1 MAKAHYLSINT
12 YVNLLHTNQKQINM
26 LPLTNIKL
34 TSLNSKKER
43 FSNLKISKSILL
55 GFAITCFSQYEAKA
69 QFTLTGQLRNRVEM
83 RAGQGTLQQ
92 DGDKAALFTS
102 QRTRLSAGYTGYR
115 FKIYTSLQ
123 DVRVWGQD
131 ASSINRTTTE
141 ANNGILLHEAW
152 AEISLIDTLS
162 TIQNLSIKAGRQ
174 EIAYDDQKV
183 LGSLDWLQQGRRHD
197 AIVFKYANKGWI
209 ADVGAAFNQNKENN
223 TGTIY
228 NGTNSAY
235 GAGTNGIGT
244 MYKSFQ
250 YAYLGRK
257 FFFGD
262 LSFLFFKDDF
272 NKYTNVTSGTPAV
285 TTKVNGEGVWSRNT
299 TGIYYNVNATR
310 KLNFTGSF
318 YHQGGHDKDG
328 RSLSANMAS
337 ITSTYQIGRKLFVGP
352 GVDYLSGDDGTKTVT
367 ATSDNNRFDP
377 LYGTPHKFW
386 GSMDYFYA
394 ANGFGKQGLLNYF
407 FKIKYNAKDNLS
419 FFLDVHGFESA
430 NKITNGAGGKL
441 NSYLGT
447 EVDLTVRYNLTK
459 IINFEAGYSIMKATN
474 SLASAPV
481 KNVANA
487 DLTPQFAYVMLNIK
501 PNFLAKK

>member
-1 MAKAHYLSINT
+1 MF
-12 YVNLLHTNQKQINM
+12 Q
-26 LPLTNIKL
+26 LTNTKPATQI
-34 TSLNSKKER
+34 SKKER
-43 FSNLKISKSILL
+43 FFNTKLSRSILL

-69 QFTLTGQLRNRVEM
+69 QFTLTGQVRPRVEV

-92 DGDKAALFTS
+92 EGDKAAIFTS
-102 QRTRLSAGYTGYR
+102 QRTRLSAGYSGYR
-115 FKIYTSLQ
+115 FKIFTTLQ

-152 AEISLIDTLS
+152 AEISLVDTLS

-174 EIAYDDQKV
+174 EISYDDQKV

-209 ADVGAAFNQNKENN
+209 ADVGAAFNQNKELN

-228 NGTNSAY
+228 NGTNPAY

-250 YAYLGRK
+250 YAYIGKK

-272 NKYTNVTSGTPAV
+272 NKYTNVTSGTPPV

-310 KLNFTGSF
+310 KLNFMGSF

-337 ITSTYQIGRKLFVGP
+337 ITSTYQLGRKLFIGP
-352 GVDYLSGDDGTKTVT
+352 GIDYLSGDDGTKAVT

-407 FKIKYNAKDNLS
+407 FKIKYNAKDNLT
-419 FFLDVHGFESA
+419 FALDLHGFESA
-430 NKITNGAGGKL
+430 NKLSNGAGGTL

-447 EVDLTVRYNLTK
+447 EVDLTVKYNLTK
-459 IINFEAGYSIMKATN
+459 IINFEAGYSFMKATN
-474 SLASAPV
+474 SMASAAV

-487 DLTPQFAYVMLNIK
+487 DLNPQFAYVMLNIK

>member
-1 MAKAHYLSINT
+1 MSKLT
-12 YVNLLHTNQKQINM
+12 LLIINQKT
-26 LPLTNIKL
+26 LKKDVLTHSKITK
-34 TSLNSKKER
+34 SL
-43 FSNLKISKSILL
+43 FL
-55 GFAITCFSQYEAKA
+55 GFLITILSYYEAKA
-69 QFTLTGQLRNRVEM
+69 QFTFTGQLRDRVEM

-92 DGDKAALFTS
+92 DGDKAALFTT

-115 FKIYTSLQ
+115 FKVYTSLQ

-152 AEISLIDTLS
+152 GEISLVDSLS
-162 TIQNLSIKAGRQ
+162 TIQNLSVKAGRQ

-197 AIVFKYANKGWI
+197 AIIFKFANKGWTV
-209 ADVGAAFNQNKENN
+209 DVGAAFNQNKENN

-228 NGTNSAY
+228 NGTNPAY

-250 YAYLGRK
+250 YAYVGKK

-272 NKYTNVTSGTPAV
+272 NKYSMVTSGTPAV
-285 TTKVNGEGVWSRNT
+285 TTKVNGEGTWNRNT
-299 TGIYYNVNATR
+299 TGIYFNTNPTR
-310 KLNFTGSF
+310 TLNLTGSV
-318 YHQGGHDKDG
+318 YHQSSHNKDG
-328 RSLSANMAS
+328 KALNANMAS
-337 ITSTYQIGRKLFVGP
+337 ITSTLQIGRKLFIGP
-352 GVDYLSGDDGTKTVT
+352 GVDYLSGDDGTNTT
-367 ATSDNNRFDP
+367 ANEDNRFDP

-430 NKITNGAGGKL
+430 NKLSNGTGGEL

-447 EVDLTVRYNLTK
+447 ELDLTIKYNLTK
-459 IINFEAGYSIMKATN
+459 IINIEAGYSIMKATN
-474 SLASAPV
+474 SMASAAV
-481 KNVANA
+481 KNVTNA

>member
-1 MAKAHYLSINT
+1 MSK
-12 YVNLLHTNQKQINM
+12 
-26 LPLTNIKL
+26 LTNLILK
-34 TSLNSKKER
+34 NESKKKESL
-43 FSNLKISKSILL
+43 FNTKLSKTILL
-55 GFAITCFSQYEAKA
+55 GVAITCLGKFEAKA
-69 QFTLTGQLRNRVEM
+69 QFTFTGQLRDRVEM

-92 DGDKAALFTS
+92 EGDKAALFTS

-152 AEISLIDTLS
+152 AEISLVDTLS
-162 TIQNLSIKAGRQ
+162 TIQNLSVKAGRQ
-174 EIAYDDQKV
+174 EISYDDQKV

-197 AIVFKYANKGWI
+197 AIILKYANKGWI
-209 ADVGAAFNQNKENN
+209 ADIGVAFNQNKELN

-228 NGTNSAY
+228 NGTNPAY

-250 YAYLGRK
+250 YAYIGKK

-272 NKYTNVTSGTPAV
+272 NKYTMATSGTPAV
-285 TTKVNGEGVWSRNT
+285 TTKVNGEGTWNRNT
-299 TGIYYNVNATR
+299 TGIYFNINPTR
-310 KLNFTGSF
+310 TLNLTGSF
-318 YHQGGHDKDG
+318 YNQSSHNKDG
-328 RSLSANMAS
+328 KALNANMAS
-337 ITSTYQIGRKLFVGP
+337 ITSTLQIGRKLFIGP
-352 GVDYLSGDDGTKTVT
+352 GVDYLSGDDGTK
-367 ATSDNNRFDP
+367 ATSTEDNRFDP

-430 NKITNGAGGKL
+430 NKLSNGSGGEL

-447 EVDLTVRYNLTK
+447 ELDLTVKYNLTK
-459 IINFEAGYSIMKATN
+459 IINIEAGYSIMKATN
-474 SLASAPV
+474 SMASAAV
-481 KNVANA
+481 KNVANP

>member
-1 MAKAHYLSINT
+1 MSK
-12 YVNLLHTNQKQINM
+12 
-26 LPLTNIKL
+26 LTNFTLK
-34 TSLNSKKER
+34 NQ
-43 FSNLKISKSILL
+43 NLKKGGLFNLKLSKSILL
-55 GFAITCFSQYEAKA
+55 GFAITCLTQYEAKA
-69 QFTLTGQLRNRVEM
+69 QFTATGQIRNRVEV

-92 DGDKAALFTS
+92 KGDKAALFSS
-102 QRTRLSAGYTGYR
+102 QRTRLNLGYTGYR
-115 FKIYTSLQ
+115 FKIFTALQ

-141 ANNGILLHEAW
+141 ANNGLLLHEAW
-152 AEISLIDTLS
+152 AEVSLIDTLS

-197 AIVFKYANKGWI
+197 AIVFKFANKGWTV
-209 ADVGAAFNQNKENN
+209 DVGAAFNQNKENN

-228 NGTNSAY
+228 NGVNPAY

-250 YAYLGRK
+250 YAYVGRK

-272 NKYTNVTSGTPAV
+272 NKYTMVTSGTPAV
-285 TTKVNGEGVWSRNT
+285 TTKVNGQGTWNRNT
-299 TGIYYNVNATR
+299 TGIYFNTNVTR
-310 KLNFTGSF
+310 KLNFTGSV
-318 YHQGGHDKDG
+318 YHQNSHDKDG
-328 RSLSANMAS
+328 KALNANMAS
-337 ITSTYQIGRKLFVGP
+337 ITSTLQVGRKLFVGP
-352 GVDYLSGDDGTKTVT
+352 GVDYLSGDDGTKT
-367 ATSDNNRFDP
+367 ANSENNRFDP

-407 FKIKYNAKDNLS
+407 FKMKYNAKDNLS
-419 FFLDVHGFESA
+419 LFLDIHGFEAA
-430 NKITNGAGGKL
+430 NKLSNGAGGEQS
-441 NSYLGT
+441 SYLGT
-447 EVDLTVRYNLTK
+447 EIDFQVKYNLTK
-459 IINFEAGYSIMKATN
+459 IINIEAGYSIMKATN
-474 SLASAPV
+474 SMASAAV

-487 DLTPQFAYVMLNIK
+487 DLTPQFGYIMLNIK

>member
-1 MAKAHYLSINT
+1 M
-12 YVNLLHTNQKQINM
+12 M
-26 LPLTNIKL
+26 RKL
-34 TSLNSKKER
+34 TITILKNKKTISRSK
-43 FSNLKISKSILL
+43 FSQTILL
-55 GFAITCFSQYEAKA
+55 GFAITIFGSYEAKA
-69 QFTLTGQLRNRVEM
+69 QFTFTGQLRDRVEM

-92 DGDKAALFTS
+92 EGDKAALFTS
-102 QRTRLSAGYTGYR
+102 QRTRLNAGYSGYR
-115 FKIYTSLQ
+115 FKIFTAIQ

-152 AEISLIDTLS
+152 AEIFLNDTIS
-162 TIQNLSIKAGRQ
+162 TIQNLSLKAGRQ
-174 EIAYDDQKV
+174 EISYDDQKV

-197 AIVFKYANKGWI
+197 AIVFKFANKGWI

-228 NGTNSAY
+228 NGTNPAY

-244 MYKSFQ
+244 LYKSFQ
-250 YAYLGRK
+250 YAYVGRK

-272 NKYTNVTSGTPAV
+272 NKYTLVAAGTPPV
-285 TTKVNGEGVWSRNT
+285 TTKVNGTGVWSRNT
-299 TGIYYNVNATR
+299 TGIYFNTNVTR
-310 KLNFTGSF
+310 KLNLMGS
-318 YHQGGHDKDG
+318 YYYQGGKNKDG
-328 RSLSANMAS
+328 RSLNANLLS
-337 ITSTYQIGRKLFVGP
+337 ITSTLQVGRKLFIGP
-352 GVDYLSGDDGTKTVT
+352 GVDFLSGDDGTKTVT
-367 ATSDNNRFDP
+367 ADSKDNRFDP

-394 ANGFGKQGLLNYF
+394 ANGFGKQGLLDYF
-407 FKIKYNAKDNLS
+407 FKIKYNAQDNLS
-419 FFLDVHGFESA
+419 VALDIHGFESA
-430 NKITNGAGGKL
+430 NTLSNGSGGKL

-447 EVDLTVRYNLTK
+447 ELDVLIKYNLTK
-459 IINFEAGYSIMKATN
+459 IVNIEAGYSFMKATN
-474 SLASAPV
+474 SMASAAV

-487 DLTPQFAYVMLNIK
+487 DLNPQFAYVMLNIK

>member
-1 MAKAHYLSINT
+1 MSKLT
-12 YVNLLHTNQKQINM
+12 NLIVNQKESI
-26 LPLTNIKL
+26 
-34 TSLNSKKER
+34 LNSKITR
-43 FSNLKISKSILL
+43 AIVL
-55 GFAITCFSQYEAKA
+55 GCAVAFLGNYEAKA
-69 QFTLTGQLRNRVEM
+69 QLTLTGQVRPRVEV

-92 DGDKAALFTS
+92 DGDKAAIFTS
-102 QRTRLSAGYTGYR
+102 QRTRLSAGYSGYR
-115 FKIYTSLQ
+115 FKLFTTLQ

-152 AEISLIDTLS
+152 AEISLVDTLS
-162 TIQNLSIKAGRQ
+162 TIQNLSVKAGRQ
-174 EIAYDDQKV
+174 EISYDDQKV
-183 LGSLDWLQQGRRHD
+183 LGGLDWLQQARRHD
-197 AIVFKYANKGWI
+197 AIILKYANKGWI
-209 ADVGAAFNQNKENN
+209 ADIGAAFNQNKELN

-228 NGTNSAY
+228 NGTNPAY

-250 YAYLGRK
+250 YAYIGKK

-272 NKYTNVTSGTPAV
+272 NKYTNVTAGTPPV

-310 KLNFTGSF
+310 KLNFMGS
-318 YHQGGHDKDG
+318 YYYQGGHDKDG
-328 RSLSANMAS
+328 RSLNANLFS

-352 GVDYLSGDDGTKTVT
+352 GVDYLSGDDGTKAVT
-367 ATSDNNRFDP
+367 ADSKNNRFDP

-407 FKIKYNAKDNLS
+407 FKIKYNAKDNLTLA
-419 FFLDVHGFESA
+419 LDVHGFESA
-430 NKITNGAGGKL
+430 NTLSNGAGGEL

-447 EVDLTVRYNLTK
+447 ELDLTVKYSLTK
-459 IINFEAGYSIMKATN
+459 MINIEGGYSIMKATN
-474 SLASAPV
+474 SMASAAV

-487 DLTPQFAYVMLNIK
+487 DLTPQFAYIMLNIK